1 MTSLFR
7 KLSWLMRRRRK
18 EAELE
23 EELEFHLDEEA
34 EERQAEGLSTE
45 QARWAARRD
54 LGNVALLQ
62 ESTRA
67 AWGWAGVEQLG
78 QDVRYAFRTMA
89 SNRLFTSLAV
99 MSLALGIGANT
110 AIYSYMD
117 WILMRSLPVHDPDSL
132 VVMNWRAK
140 VPRSPEAGKQTKVWH
155 SMSGSIYGDPKTG
168 PTAGIFPFP
177 VFDLFRKSDSLFSIV
192 FAFCPAGE
200 LNVSIKGQA
209 ALAGGEYVTG
219 DYFRG
224 LGVSPAAGRLL
235 AADDDRAG
243 APAVT
248 VISFGLSQRRFG
260 SAEAAPGQTIR
271 INNVPF
277 TVAGVTP
284 PEFFGVN
291 PADAPDFYVPMQAT
305 LLLEDDPMVSPA
317 KKFLERNSYWLQIMA
332 RLRPGVTLAQAE
344 AALALPFHQWVGS
357 TASNDEE
364 RANLPTLMLKEGA
377 GGLDALR
384 RQFSKPLY
392 VLMLLVGLIL
402 AIACANVANLLLARA
417 AARRREI
424 ALRLS
429 LGASHLRVVRQL
441 LTESVVL
448 ASLGGV
454 LGVLF
459 AIWGIRFLSLLLASE
474 RQNLILRAELNWNV
488 LGVAAALS
496 VLTGVVFGLAPAIQ
510 ATRVDVLPALK
521 ETRANRTPGR
531 MGVSLTHLLVVSQ
544 IAMSLLL
551 LFAAGLFMRT
561 LSNLQSVNVGFQRE
575 NLLLFQLNARQAG
588 HGGPEM
594 VRFFAD
600 LRKRLSAIPGVRNV
614 SLSNDP
620 LFTAGFSLDEIKIAG
635 TETKGTQ
642 LLFVGP
648 EFFATMQIPVLR
660 GREIDERDHLG
671 SPEVAVVS
679 ELFARTNFGAE
690 NPVGRRLTMRDPDP
704 RDAEIVGVVKD
715 ARYGG
720 VRGELPP
727 VVYMPYDQGALNFVD
742 QMTYAVRTA
751 GDPLAYAN
759 TIREVVRQADARM
772 PVANLITQAAQIDQA
787 IHQEIAFAKLC
798 TAFALLALLIACVGF
813 YGTVA
818 YSVARRTTEI
828 GIRIALGAQRSRVVF
843 RVLREVFVLA
853 VVGLAISVPAAL
865 GGSTLVESFL
875 FGMKPNDP
883 LTIVLAVVT
892 LLAAALAAGC
902 VPAWKASRIDPMT
915 ALRHE

>member
-1 MTSLFR
+1 MTSFFR

-23 EELEFHLDEEA
+23 EELRFHLDEEA
-34 EERQAEGLSTE
+34 EQRQAEGLSTE

-67 AWGWAGVEQLG
+67 TWGWTSLEQLG
-78 QDVRYAFRTMA
+78 QDLRYAFRTMG
-89 SNRLFTSLAV
+89 SNRLFTLLAV

-110 AIYSYMD
+110 AIYSFMD

-132 VVMNWRAK
+132 IVMNWRAK
-140 VPRSPEAGKQTKVWH
+140 IPRRLGDGKVWH
-155 SMSGSIYGDPKTG
+155 SMSGSIYGDSKSG
-168 PTAGIFPFP
+168 LTAGIFPYP
-177 VFDLFRKSDSLFSIV
+177 VFDLFRKSDSLFSSV
-192 FAFCPAGE
+192 FAFCPAGS
-200 LNVSIKGQA
+200 LNLTTRSYSDRVR
-209 ALAGGEYVTG
+209 GEYVTG

-224 LGVSPAAGRLL
+224 LGVAPAEGRLL
-235 AADDDRAG
+235 VADDDRAG

-248 VISFGLSQRRFG
+248 VMSFALSQRRFG
-260 SAEAAPGQTIR
+260 SAEAALGQSIR
-271 INNVPF
+271 INHVPF

-291 PADAPDFYVPMQAT
+291 PADVPDLYVPMQAS
-305 LLLEDDPMVSPA
+305 LLLEADPMVSA
-317 KKFLERNSYWLQIMA
+317 KKFLERNYYWLEMMA
-332 RLRPGVTLAQAE
+332 RLRPGVAPAQAQ
-344 AALALPFHQWVGS
+344 ATLALPFHQWVES
-357 TASNDEE
+357 TATNDEA
-364 RANLPTLMLKEGA
+364 RSNLPELLLKEGA

-402 AIACANVANLLLARA
+402 AIACANIATLLLARA
-417 AARRREI
+417 TARRREI
-424 ALRLS
+424 AIRLS
-429 LGASHLRVVRQL
+429 VGASRLRVVRQL

-459 AIWGIRFLSLLLASE
+459 AIWGIRFLSLLLAGGQ
-474 RQNLILRAELNWNV
+474 QNFVPRAELNWSV

-496 VLTGVVFGLAPAIQ
+496 LLTGAVFGLAPAIQ

-521 ETRANRTPGR
+521 DIRANRAPSR
-531 MGVSLTHLLVVSQ
+531 MRVSLSHVLVVSQ

-551 LFAAGLFMRT
+551 LFAMGLFVRT

-588 HGGPEM
+588 HRGPEM

-600 LRKRLSAIPGVRNV
+600 LRKRLSAIPGVHNV
-614 SLSNDP
+614 SLSNRP
-620 LFTAGFSLDEIKIAG
+620 LFTAGFSLRIEVSG
-635 TETKGTQ
+635 TETQGTR

-648 EFFATMQIPVLR
+648 EFFTTMKIPLLL
-660 GREIDERDHLG
+660 GREINERDHLG

-679 ELFARTNFGAE
+679 EMFAKTNFGTE
-690 NPVGRRLTMRDPDP
+690 NPVGRRLTMKDPDP
-704 RDAEIVGVVKD
+704 REMEIIGVVKD

-720 VRGELPP
+720 VKRDLPP
-727 VVYMPYDQGALNFVD
+727 VVYMPYDQGALKFVD
-742 QMTYAVRTA
+742 EMTYAVRTS

-759 TIREVVRQADARM
+759 TIREIVHQADARV

-798 TAFALLALLIACVGF
+798 TLFALLALLIASVGI

-818 YSVARRTTEI
+818 YSVARRTSEI
-828 GIRIALGAQRSRVVF
+828 GIRIALGAQRSSVVF

-853 VVGLAISVPAAL
+853 LVGLAISVPAAL
-865 GGSTLVESFL
+865 SGSKFVESFL
-875 FGMKPNDP
+875 YGMRPNDP
-883 LTIVLAVVT
+883 LTVVLAAVI
-892 LLAAALAAGC
+892 LLGAALAAGY
-902 VPAWKASRIDPMT
+902 VPAWKASRIDPML